1 MMIAEGLTGLIL
13 ALATVFGAAAIARG
27 ADSGAQPLPDK
38 REGVFTARD
47 FRFRSGETMAELS
60 LGYTTLGAPRRDAS
74 GRVTN
79 AVLLLHGTTGTG
91 ASWLQP
97 SLADTLFR
105 AGQPLDAGKY
115 YIILPDGIG
124 LGRSS
129 KPSDGLKSAFPR
141 YGYHDMVEAQH
152 LLVTEG
158 LGITRLRLV
167 LGTSM
172 GGMHTWLWAV
182 KYSSMMDG
190 AVALTSQPAAISGR
204 NLLWR
209 RIITE
214 AIRNDPDWKGGNYTV
229 SPTRFAYTYPLFS
242 IMVDSAS
249 HLQEICPTREKTLEY
264 YNRTVENSKHLDAN
278 DYLYRFEASADYD
291 PWPDLPKITVRL
303 LAINFPDDMIN
314 PPELGIVEKAMSRFN
329 TGRAVLI
336 TPEKGKSLGH
346 QDQSKGALWG
356 PCLAEFLKEL
366 P

>member
-1 MMIAEGLTGLIL
+1 MIPNESTGCKTEDAPYLRHRKDGTFVI
-13 ALATVFGAAAIARG
+13 
-27 ADSGAQPLPDK
+27 
-38 REGVFTARD
+38 RD
-47 FRFRSGETMAELS
+47 FRFTSGETMAELN

-74 GRVTN
+74 GGITN

-105 AGQPLDAGKY
+105 AGQPLDTGKHF
-115 YIILPDGIG
+115 IILPDSIG

-129 KPSDGLKSAFPR
+129 KPSDGLKSAFPH
-141 YGYHDMVEAQH
+141 YGYHDMVEAQRR
-152 LLVTEG
+152 LVTEG

-229 SPTRFAYTYPLFS
+229 NPTRFAYTYPLFS
-242 IMVDSAS
+242 IMVESAG
-249 HLQEICPTREKTLEY
+249 HLQGLCPTRERTLEY
-264 YNRTVENSKHLDAN
+264 YSRMVESAKRLDAN

-291 PWPDLPKITVRL
+291 PWPDLPKITVKL
-303 LAINFPDDMIN
+303 LAVNFAHDMIN
-314 PPELGIVEKAMSRFN
+314 PAELDIVEKAMSRFN
-329 TGRAVLI
+329 TGRTVLI

-346 QDQSKGALWG
+346 QDQSQGALWG
-356 PCLAEFLKEL
+356 PYLAEFLKEL